1 MLTATATALA
11 DIDSALR
18 HAEQMRLFA
27 DWLLQQHEPV
37 IVQALFQPS
46 QNAVSLCS
54 ESGESMLLPYGDIRY
69 CVVSEHFSELYYRI
83 SILGE
88 TVQKSLH
95 NKPLKDWEAMLPSA
109 LFVKVNK
116 SCIINSKHVHA
127 VERWDTGKGFLLT
140 MSDGKEIK
148 VSRNHVEKLRAL
160 CAARFPILRVYGRG
174 GGGADERAA

>member
-1 MLTATATALA
+1 MLTATALA

-37 IVQALFQPS
+37 LLQAVFQPS
-46 QNAVSLCS
+46 QNAVSLCA
-54 ESGESMLLPYGDIRY
+54 ESGESMLLPYDDILY
-69 CVVSEHFSELYYRI
+69 CLVSEHFSELYYHVPP
-83 SILGE
+83 LGK

-95 NKPLKDWEAMLPSA
+95 NKPLKDWEAMLPST

-116 SCIINSKHVHA
+116 SCLINSKHVRV

-160 CAARFPILRVYGRG
+160 CAARFPILQVYGR